1 MTENTDPMN
10 CFACERN
17 LSAYVDDEL
26 SREVRLE
33 LEAHLD
39 SCDACRQEYETQ
51 LAAGEAAADLP
62 VPAAPGGLW
71 EALESEIQAKAPSP
85 TAEDLALIVRGL
97 AGEVRELRQAVESL
111 RSELEAVAEE
121 EPMGES
127 ERVRRFHRLRV
138 WSETPS
144 RAESAG

>member
-1 MTENTDPMN
+1 MN

-17 LSAYVDDEL
+17 LSAYIDAEL
-26 SREVRLE
+26 TREARLE

-39 SCDACRQEYETQ
+39 SWDTCRQEYETQ
-51 LAAGEAAADLP
+51 LAAWEAAADLP

-71 EALESEIQAKAPSP
+71 DAIESVIQAKGPSP
-85 TAEDLALIVRGL
+85 TTEDLALIVRGL
-97 AGEVRELRQAVESL
+97 AGEVRKLRQAVESL
-111 RSELEAVAEE
+111 RQDLEAVVEG

-144 RAESAG
+144 RAERAG